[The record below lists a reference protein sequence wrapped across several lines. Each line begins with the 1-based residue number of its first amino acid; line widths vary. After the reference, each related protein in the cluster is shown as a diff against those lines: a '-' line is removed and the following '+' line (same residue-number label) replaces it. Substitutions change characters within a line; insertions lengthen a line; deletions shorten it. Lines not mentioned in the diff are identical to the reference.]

1 MHYVISYDIEN
12 DRLRDKTA
20 KILEKNGCLRV
31 QKSVFVA
38 PQMTNK
44 HLDRLLADL
53 KNRYARKPL
62 SGTDSLLLIPL
73 PREQGTAIKILGHN
87 NILATLE
94 ENPLKIVL

>member
-53 KNRYARKPL
+53 KSRYARKPL
-62 SGTDSLLLIPL
+62 GDRDSLLLIPL
-73 PREQGTAIKILGHN
+73 TKEHGAAIKVFGNN